1 MKHIFIGIDG
11 TANAAFYD
19 TLYGNVYHMNL
30 SLDFKNKGDGGSQ
43 FFIYFSGVGATSEKY
58 FGTLGRLF
66 GQGIDEIILQAYVN
80 LVSNYE
86 DGDNIYV
93 FGFSRGAVAARALTG
108 MISYSGLVRYDHSP
122 MIQPAWQYFIGNADK
137 AGDYGRK

>member
-80 LVSNYE
+80 LVSN
-86 DGDNIYV
+86 
-93 FGFSRGAVAARALTG
+93 
-108 MISYSGLVRYDHSP
+108 
-122 MIQPAWQYFIGNADK
+122 
-137 AGDYGRK
+137 